1 MAAWSMQVDE
11 PTPVGCTRINRA
23 TDFTAQRSGSDR
35 TKIKLPLDRMQI
47 HAQRH
52 TTIGR

>member
-1 MAAWSMQVDE
+1 MAAWSMQADE
-11 PTPVGCTRINRA
+11 LTPVGCTRINGA
-23 TDFTAQRSGSDR
+23 MDFTAQRSRNDR

-47 HAQRH
+47 HSQRH